1 MFKGIVS
8 PISRELVAGLQLE
21 KIKAGDMYTGV
32 YNGFSDLD
40 NELLLILASFIGLKI
55 AQVEEGISSKAKD
68 NKVIDVVNKIN
79 SLISNRSHVK
89 LLLKLRKV
97 LPSLLGYEYVG
108 VYLHK
113 PDSTLWSKYRSCTV
127 HVR

>member
-1 MFKGIVS
+1 MFKGIVN

-40 NELLLILASFIGLKI
+40 NELLLILTSFIGLKI
-55 AQVEEGISSKAKD
+55 AQVEEGISSKEKD
-68 NKVIDVVNKIN
+68 NKVTDVVNTIN
-79 SLISNRSHVK
+79 SLISNRSHIK

-97 LPSLLGYEYVG
+97 LPSLLGYEHVG

-113 PDSTLWSKYRSCTV
+113 PDSTLWLKPRSRAL